1 MTVIFENRSAFAGI
15 QANGDGAFSTGW
27 TDFNNDSFPD
37 LWVSPHGYG
46 SADPPKLY
54 INQQNGTFTN
64 ISPQIFASIPSG
76 DTHGSSWVDFD
87 NDGDKD
93 ATVIVGARGGTGA
106 APSFLFVNQ
115 NGQLQNQAASLGV
128 DFPEGRG
135 RMPVWFDWN
144 KDGKL
149 DLLHVNSARPDGQAP
164 STLFQ
169 QTNNGF
175 VNANAVAGF
184 QAPATAQ
191 SAQITD
197 LFGNGTPDLLVF
209 AGEGS
214 SSEVGIVKAY
224 ENATSSLTDITAS
237 LPTVRGVQDA
247 AIADFNGD
255 LVPDI
260 FMVRSG
266 GTSWASQTFQSSPN
280 LAFARFNIF
289 PGEAGVS
296 FKTTGNLS
304 IDFREG
310 ENLPSTQI
318 FIGAGGTNPTS
329 SYFTL
334 SPTDP
339 NVVGTP
345 TRSTTTDGLY
355 ISYEPS
361 TQTWQATFV
370 NSSDNK
376 QDLDLIFETTEPLTD
391 FTRIGFSQ
399 PNFASLA
406 LSPVLLAS
414 SGGQYVDQTSTAGLS
429 APLNSQ
435 SVVAGDFDNDMDVDL
450 YMTSTNLFSPLP
462 STFYEN
468 QGNGTFVAVAD
479 AAGAAG
485 NLVGPRFED
494 FNTGLN
500 LATADYDVDGFL
512 DLFIANSVMEGVGKP
527 YAGVPNQLHR
537 NVGNSNRWLQI
548 DLEGTVSNRDGIG
561 AKVFVTAGGV
571 TQLREQSGGVHRY
584 GQNQQRLHFGLAGNQ
599 TIDKI
604 EIKWPSGV
612 TQEITNVASNQVLKI
627 VETNDPIDPD
637 PDRDRDPIGEIV
649 GTAGDDTLV
658 GTEAADAIR
667 SLDGNDSLSGLTNN
681 DALNGGDGNDTLNG
695 GDGNDTLNGGDGN
708 NTLDGGN
715 GNDVYLVSNTNDRI
729 TETSSGGSDTVQT
742 AISYTLNDNIEALTL
757 TGSSTINGTGNAQDN
772 LITGNDA
779 ANTLSGDVGNDTLIG
794 NEGNDSLLGGAGD
807 DSLLGGAGNDS
818 VLGGAGNDYLS
829 GDAGDDSLVGGDG
842 NDSLF
847 GGDGND
853 TLLGGTGSDS
863 LIGEAGNDVYA
874 IDNTTQTIVEALDG
888 GTDSVVATVTW
899 TLGDNL
905 ETLTLGGTSA
915 INGTGNDLNNA
926 IVGNN
931 SANNLSGGIGNDSLL
946 GNSGNDSLL
955 GGAGDDTL
963 DGGLGNDSLWG
974 GAGSN
979 VLSGGLGNDVYF
991 VEDASDAPSEAF
1003 NGGTDTVRSNLSWTL
1018 GDNLENLTLLGTAAI
1033 SGTGN
1038 TLNNTLRGNSGQ
1050 NVLSGLDGNDRI
1062 QAGSGNDT
1070 LLGGDGVDTLYG
1082 EGNND
1087 VITGGAGN
1095 DVLAGAGGNDTF
1107 TYANPS
1113 EGIDSIIDF
1122 SAPNDTISVSASGFG
1137 GGLTPGAAIGT
1148 AQFLAAAEAIAAT
1161 DPNQRFI
1168 YNTTTGALL
1177 FDADGSD
1184 PGVVPVQFATLTTRP
1199 TISIAD
1205 IFVAV

>member
-1 MTVIFENRSAFAGI
+1 MTVIFENRSVFAGI

-37 LWVSPHGYG
+37 LWISPHGYG

-54 INQQNGTFTN
+54 LNQQNGTFAN
-64 ISPQIFASIPSG
+64 ISSQTFVSIPSG

-93 ATVIVGARGGTGA
+93 LTVIVGAQGGTGA
-106 APSFLFVNQ
+106 APSMLFVNQ
-115 NGQLQNQAASLGV
+115 NGQLQNQAAALGA

-135 RMPVWFDWN
+135 RMPLWFDWN

-169 QTNNGF
+169 QTNTGF
-175 VNANAVAGF
+175 VNVNAAAGF

-214 SSEVGIVKAY
+214 SSEIGIVKAY
-224 ENATSSLTDITAS
+224 ENATPALTDITSS

-266 GTSWASQTFQSSPN
+266 GSSWASQTFQSSPN

-296 FKTTGNLS
+296 FKTTGNVSLDFHRSAELS
-304 IDFREG
+304 
-310 ENLPSTQI
+310 PSQI
-318 FIGAGGTNPTS
+318 FIGSAGINPTS

-345 TRSTTTDGLY
+345 ARSTTTEGLY

-361 TQTWQATFV
+361 TQTWQAIFV
-370 NSSDNK
+370 NPSGSKKDR
-376 QDLDLIFETTEPLTD
+376 DLIFETTQPLTD
-391 FTRIGFSQ
+391 FTRIGFQQ

-414 SGGQYVDQTSTAGLS
+414 SGSQYVDQTLAAGLS

-450 YMTSTNLFSPLP
+450 YMTSTNLFSPQP

-512 DLFIANSVMEGVGKP
+512 DLFIANSVMEGVGKA

-537 NVGNSNRWLQI
+537 NVGNSNRWVQI

-571 TQLREQSGGVHRY
+571 TQLREQSGGFHRY

-612 TQEITNVASNQVLKI
+612 VQEITNVASNQVLKI
-627 VETNDPIDPD
+627 VEAGDPVDPD
-637 PDRDRDPIGEIV
+637 DDTGDPGGIEEIV
-649 GTAGDDTLV
+649 GTAADDTLV
-658 GTEAADAIR
+658 GTEAVNVMR
-667 SLDGNDSLSGLTNN
+667 GLDGNDSLSGLGGN
-681 DALNGGDGNDTLNG
+681 DTLLGGEGNDTLNG
-695 GDGNDTLNGGDGN
+695 GDGI

-715 GNDVYLVSNTNDRI
+715 GSDVYLVSSTDHI
-729 TETSSGGSDTVQT
+729 IETSTGGSDTVQT
-742 AISYTLNDNIEALTL
+742 TISYTLNDNIETLTL

-772 LITGNDA
+772 LIVGNDA
-779 ANTLSGDVGNDTLIG
+779 VNTLSGDAGNDTLVG
-794 NEGNDSLLGGAGD
+794 NDGNDSLLGGAENDSLLGGAGNDRILGDAGNDSLLGGAGD
-807 DSLLGGAGNDS
+807 DSLLGG
-818 VLGGAGNDYLS
+818 
-829 GDAGDDSLVGGDG
+829 DG
-842 NDSLF
+842 NDGLF

-853 TLLGGTGSDS
+853 TLLGGTDTDS
-863 LIGEAGNDVYA
+863 LLGEAGNDIYI
-874 IDNTTQTIVEALDG
+874 IDTATQTIVEALDA
-888 GTDSVVATVTW
+888 GTDSVMATVSW
-899 TLGDNL
+899 TLSENL
-905 ETLTLGGTSA
+905 ENLTLGGTSA
-915 INGTGNDLNNA
+915 IHGTGNDLNNA

-931 SANNLSGGIGNDSLL
+931 SANNLSGGAGNDSLV
-946 GNSGNDSLL
+946 GNSGNDSLI

-963 DGGLGNDSLWG
+963 DAGLGNDSLWG
-974 GAGSN
+974 GAGNN
-979 VLSGGLGNDVYF
+979 VLNGGLGNDIYF
-991 VEDASDAPSEAF
+991 VENASDAPSEAL
-1003 NGGTDTVRSNLSWTL
+1003 NGGTDTVRSSLSWTL
-1018 GDNLENLTLLGTAAI
+1018 GDNLESLTLLGTAAN

-1038 TLNNTLRGNSGQ
+1038 ALNNTLRGNSGA
-1050 NVLSGLDGNDRI
+1050 NWLSGLGGNDRI
-1062 QAGSGNDT
+1062 QAGTGNDT
-1070 LLGGDGVDTLYG
+1070 LIGGDGVDTLYG

-1087 VITGGAGN
+1087 VITGGVGN
-1095 DVLAGAGGNDTF
+1095 DVLGGGGGNDTF

-1113 EGIDSIIDF
+1113 EGVDSIIDF

-1148 AQFLAAAEAIAAT
+1148 DQFLAAAGAIAAT

-1168 YNTTTGALL
+1168 YNTTTGELL

-1184 PGVVPVQFATLTTRP
+1184 PGVVPVQFATLTTKP
-1199 TISIAD
+1199 TISTAD
-1205 IFVAV
+1205 IFVTA

>member
-1 MTVIFENRSAFAGI
+1 MTVIFENRSTFAGI

-27 TDFNNDSFPD
+27 TDFNNDGFPD
-37 LWVSPHGYG
+37 LWISPHGYG

-54 INQQNGTFTN
+54 LNQQNGTFAN
-64 ISPQIFASIPSG
+64 ISSQTFVSIPSG

-93 ATVIVGARGGTGA
+93 LTVIVGAQGGTGA
-106 APSFLFVNQ
+106 APSLLFVNQ
-115 NGQLQNQAASLGV
+115 NGQLQDRAAALGV

-175 VNANAVAGF
+175 VNVNTTAGF

-214 SSEVGIVKAY
+214 SSEIGIVKAY
-224 ENATSSLTDITAS
+224 ENATPTLTDITAS
-237 LPTVRGVQDA
+237 LPTVQGVQDA

-255 LVPDI
+255 LVSDI

-266 GTSWASQTFQSSPN
+266 GLSWASQTFQSSPN

-296 FKTTGNLS
+296 FKTTGNVSLDFHRGAELS
-304 IDFREG
+304 
-310 ENLPSTQI
+310 PSQI
-318 FIGAGGTNPTS
+318 FIGSAGINPTS

-345 TRSTTTDGLY
+345 ARSTTTEGLY

-361 TQTWQATFV
+361 TQTWQAIFV
-370 NSSDNK
+370 NPSGSKKDR
-376 QDLDLIFETTEPLTD
+376 DLIFETAEPLTD
-391 FTRIGFSQ
+391 FTRIGFQQ
-399 PNFASLA
+399 PNFDSLA
-406 LSPVLLAS
+406 VSPTLLAS
-414 SGGQYVDQTSTAGLS
+414 SGGQYVDQTSAAGLS

-450 YMTSTNLFSPLP
+450 YMTSTNLFSPQP
-462 STFYEN
+462 STFYAN

-512 DLFIANSVMEGVGKP
+512 DLFIANSVMEGIGKL
-527 YAGVPNQLHR
+527 YAGVPNQLHH

-599 TIDKI
+599 TIEKI
-604 EIKWPSGV
+604 EVKWPSGV
-612 TQEITNVASNQVLKI
+612 TQEITNVASNQVLRI
-627 VETNDPIDPD
+627 VEAGDPEDPGD
-637 PDRDRDPIGEIV
+637 PSPTPTGEIV
-649 GTAGDDTLV
+649 GAAADDTLV
-658 GTEAADAIR
+658 GTEGVDLMR
-667 SLDGNDSLSGLTNN
+667 GLDGNDSLSGLGNN
-681 DALNGGDGNDTLNG
+681 DTLLGGEGNDTLNG
-695 GDGNDTLNGGDGN
+695 GDGI

-715 GNDVYLVSNTNDRI
+715 GNDVYLVSSTSDRI
-729 TETSSGGSDTVQT
+729 IETSTGGFDTVQT
-742 AISYTLNDNIEALTL
+742 AISYTLSNSVEALTL
-757 TGSSTINGTGNAQDN
+757 TGSNAINGTGNAQDN
-772 LITGNDA
+772 LITGNNA
-779 ANTLSGDVGNDTLIG
+779 ANPLSGDAGNDTLVG
-794 NEGNDSLLGGAGD
+794 NDGNDSLLGGIGD
-807 DSLLGGAGNDS
+807 DSIL
-818 VLGGAGNDYLS
+818 
-829 GDAGDDSLVGGDG
+829 
-842 NDSLF
+842 

-863 LIGEAGNDVYA
+863 LLGDAGNDTYI
-874 IDNTTQTIVEALDG
+874 IDTTTQTIIEALDA
-888 GTDSVVATVTW
+888 GTDSVIATVTW
-899 TLGDNL
+899 TLSNNL
-905 ETLTLGGTSA
+905 ENLTLGGTSA

-926 IVGNN
+926 IAGN
-931 SANNLSGGIGNDSLL
+931 SGANNLSGGAGNDSLI

-955 GGAGDDTL
+955 GDAGDDTL

-974 GAGSN
+974 GAGNN

-991 VEDASDAPSEAF
+991 VENASDAPSEVF
-1003 NGGTDTVRSNLSWTL
+1003 NGGTDTVRSSLSWTL
-1018 GDNLENLTLLGTAAI
+1018 GDNLENLTLLGTFATG
-1033 SGTGN
+1033 GTGN
-1038 TLNNTLRGNSGQ
+1038 ELNNTLRGNSGQ
-1050 NVLSGLDGNDRI
+1050 NLLSGLGGSDRL
-1062 QAGSGNDT
+1062 QGGSGNDT
-1070 LLGGDGVDTLYG
+1070 LIGGDGVDTLYG

-1087 VITGGAGN
+1087 VINGGAGN
-1095 DVLAGAGGNDTF
+1095 DVLGGAGGSDTF
-1107 TYANPS
+1107 IYGS
-1113 EGIDSIIDF
+1113 SGEGVDSLIDF

-1137 GGLTPGAAIGT
+1137 GGLTPGAAIGS
-1148 AQFLAAAEAIAAT
+1148 AQFLSAAGAIAAT
-1161 DPNQRFI
+1161 APTQRFI

-1184 PGVVPVQFATLTTRP
+1184 SGFAPVQFATLTTRP
-1199 TISIAD
+1199 TISTAD
-1205 IFVAV
+1205 IFVTV